1 MIKHSS
7 ASKSAARESR
17 CEAKGITSPLYLF
30 FISAACVW
38 ICASSMA
45 GPVHSMRH
53 MESHRSD
60 EFFQLAGVSQWLKA
74 NKPENGEVPHPIE
87 LIHGGDGSYQ
97 NGDYIE
103 AIVGYEL
110 FLRAFSQTTASEPL
124 FALVRDKLSAV
135 YTLLGEKRLADDI
148 IEVNGQ
154 RVSFGTRSRV
164 LQQERRDGKCQL
176 HLTSANVYTVA
187 KIISQRSGKMV
198 ATVWLVPPRES
209 WQGAALQLNLPAG
222 VYQIVCAQEVRRNSR
237 GEYSA
242 LVYRKLRSPLS
253 LSDLPEEKMTRISID
268 NEAFVESTGST
279 FGSFESLKRSEQPH
293 GELIRRSLGPHAPD
307 ARDVDPPPLPDF
319 MQAELENPDTPDS
332 RKAQLKLLASSYEQ
346 WAKDRSFE
354 VSKPRGQAVAIASPQ
369 APKKLLDV
377 MREEVAALD
386 RILSSGKLSDENIRR
401 ADFYHR
407 HLVSYAE
414 WLQDRTD

>member
-7 ASKSAARESR
+7 ASKLAARVSR
-17 CEAKGITSPLYLF
+17 CEAKGVASPLYLF
-30 FISAACVW
+30 FIFAACVW
-38 ICASSMA
+38 ICASSIA
-45 GPVHSMRH
+45 GPVQGVRS
-53 MESHRSD
+53 MESDRSF

-74 NKPENGEVPHPIE
+74 NTPEDGEVPHPIE
-87 LIHGGDGSYQ
+87 LIYDGDGSYQ
-97 NGDYIE
+97 NGEYIE

-110 FLRAFSQTTASEPL
+110 FLRAFNQTKASEPL
-124 FALVRDKLSAV
+124 FALARDKLSAV

-148 IEVNGQ
+148 IEENGQ

-164 LQQERRDGKCQL
+164 LQQERRDGECQL
-176 HLTSANVYTVA
+176 HLSSANVYTVA
-187 KIISQRSGKMV
+187 KFISERSGKVV
-198 ATVWLVPPRES
+198 ATVWLVPPKQS
-209 WQGAALQLNLPAG
+209 WEEATLQLNLPPG

-242 LVYRKLRSPLS
+242 LVYRKLRTPLS
-253 LSDLPEEKMTRISID
+253 LSDLPEDKVIDISIF
-268 NEAFVESTGST
+268 NEAFVESAGST
-279 FGSFESLKRSEQPH
+279 FGSFESLSRSEQPH

-307 ARDVDPPPLPDF
+307 APDVGPQPLPDF
-319 MQAELENPDTPDS
+319 MQAELQNPDTPDS
-332 RKAQLKLLASSYEQ
+332 RKAQLKFLASSYEQ

-354 VSKPRGQAVAIASPQ
+354 VSKPRGQAAAIASPQ

-377 MREEVAALD
+377 IRERVAALD
-386 RILSSGKLSDENIRR
+386 RIRSNGKLDDENIRR

-414 WLQDRTD
+414 WLEERTD